1 MPFIQSGG
9 QTIVEVPAGQK
20 ILITSYGAGQ
30 TKVSIG
36 TNPSQFPESFID
48 TVVIENNSWL
58 SPVFSS
64 LQEVKIDAAVCEVE
78 YVIGVSPIATK
89 ERYQPTAVAINGGEI
104 NGTTIGLTTPSS
116 GSFTTIG
123 VGADA
128 VSPLTVRR
136 ASGAISA
143 LQGVTSASST
153 LSGYLAFQNAFV
165 TTADGTALAR
175 VGFGTAANTGAGF
188 LSFETSSGSS
198 SPAERMRID
207 SAGNVGIGAAP
218 NAWAP
223 SSKALQI
230 VGATPSQSVS
240 ITNDGGFFL
249 NGYYDGTSY
258 RYVGSGVSRLFSL
271 ASGHRFYSAS
281 SGTAGGN
288 ATYNQLMALDDTG
301 NLGIGV
307 TPSAGWHSGTK
318 AIQVGTFG
326 AVSCIISTGYTE
338 LLNNCYNTTTS
349 SFAYSTSNAATRY
362 SQQLGA
368 HVWYSAPVGTAGST
382 SAFTQAMALLANN
395 NLLLGTTSDS
405 GYRFTLNGNGTYFT
419 DATYSGIIGKASVVQ
434 GSAAITPTADF
445 AVRSDSNLIIFAGG
459 GTERSRVTTAGN
471 QIDYQPA
478 ESAQNTSATLTIAQL
493 QSRIITSNAAVT
505 LTLPTGTALE
515 GYTNAMAVNTSFEV
529 VFIATTANAITIAA
543 NGNTTIGNLTVSG
556 NTSGVFR
563 FRKTATNSFTVYRIS

>member
-9 QTIVEVPAGQK
+9 QTIVEVQAGQK

-136 ASGAISA
+136 TSGAISA

-207 SAGNVGIGAAP
+207 SAGNVG
-218 NAWAP
+218 
-223 SSKALQI
+223 
-230 VGATPSQSVS
+230 V
-240 ITNDGGFFL
+240 
-249 NGYYDGTSY
+249 
-258 RYVGSGVSRLFSL
+258 
-271 ASGHRFYSAS
+271 
-281 SGTAGGN
+281 
-288 ATYNQLMALDDTG
+288 
-301 NLGIGV
+301 GV
-307 TPSAGWHSGTK
+307 TPTAGWHSGTK
-318 AIQVGTFG
+318 AIQIGTFG

-338 LLNNCYNTTTS
+338 LLNNCYNTTAS
-349 SFAYSTSNAATRY
+349 NFAYSTSNAATRY

-368 HVWYSAPVGTAGST
+368 HVWYSAPSGTAGST
-382 SAFTQAMALLANN
+382 SAFTQVMALLANN

-459 GTERSRVTTAGN
+459 GTERSRFTTAGN
-471 QIDYQPA
+471 RIDYQPA

-493 QSRIITSNAAVT
+493 QSQIITSNAAVT